1 MDIIHLEP
9 NSDGVVEWPTLSD
22 EKRAVVTIGNFDGVH
37 KGHQAVLNRARA
49 LAEQYDVPSVAI
61 TFDPRPSVVHSYA
74 VSRRARIFS
83 SSVSLWASSV

>member
-37 KGHQAVLNRARA
+37 KGHQAVLNRARS
-49 LAEQYDVPSVAI
+49 LA
-61 TFDPRPSVVHSYA
+61 
-74 VSRRARIFS
+74 
-83 SSVSLWASSV
+83 